1 MWGHS
6 MATKIKPLVD
16 EPNQAAID
24 RAAADLLFQQLEQRR
39 AEQAAEAK
47 RKAAQRGK

>member
-1 MWGHS
+1 

-16 EPNQAAID
+16 EPDQVEID
-24 RAAADLLFQQLEQRR
+24 RKFAELLRQQLAERR

-47 RKAAQRGK
+47 RKATQRGK